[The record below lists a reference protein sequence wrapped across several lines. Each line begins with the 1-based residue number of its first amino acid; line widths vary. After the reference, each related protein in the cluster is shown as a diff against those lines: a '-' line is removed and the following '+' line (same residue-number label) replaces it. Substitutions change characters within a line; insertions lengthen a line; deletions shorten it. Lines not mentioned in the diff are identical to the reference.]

1 MHCVNKSPTRPQMVT
16 SSCTRRRCTTT
27 VRKDVECTVSRR
39 KRRCRHDLENP
50 SPSPSGEGGA
60 KRRVRGRALHRTETL
75 TKKSERSGRDMNLI
89 FADALSI
96 DRVAITMFVNVAPRN
111 VDPIG

>member
-1 MHCVNKSPTRPQMVT
+1 
-16 SSCTRRRCTTT
+16 
-27 VRKDVECTVSRR
+27 
-39 KRRCRHDLENP
+39 
-50 SPSPSGEGGA
+50 GA
-60 KRRVRGRALHRTETL
+60 KRRVSGRALHRTETL

-111 VDPIG
+111 VDPIGPREELSELSRRCRAGDDECSSRETGRLHRTQHGCRPSFGRAD